1 MCIFIALG
9 TLFLGYQATQLRVH
23 TDFFN
28 LYPPGHPYIQLYQQY
43 RQMFGTAN
51 VLQIVLEVKDGD
63 IYTIE
68 ALKKIDGLTRALV
81 ETKGVNPFQ
90 VTSLTHPSVRN
101 IAISSAG
108 ISALPLVRKV
118 PESQRELDGIRELV
132 YTAAGVRG
140 VHVSMDG
147 KAALITA
154 GLWEEGTDFQYLWDR
169 LGELRQ
175 QYEDANTKLYVSGY
189 PMLYAWVEYYSPAIL
204 RVIFLTGVV
213 ICVLLW
219 FYFRTIIGVLVP
231 LFSGLLSALWAIG
244 FAALFGF
251 NIDPLVL
258 VVFVLITAR
267 ALSHSVQSMERY
279 HEEYF
284 RLGNRQEAI
293 LSSYLSLFDPAFVSI
308 AADALALLNACRCPH
323 SRDSEPCL
331 CIKLLDSHHYCECH
345 YPASCVTDVYSSP
358 SP

>member
-1 MCIFIALG
+1 
-9 TLFLGYQATQLRVH
+9 LFLGYEAFSLRVH

-28 LYPPGHPYIQLYQQY
+28 LYPPSHPYIKLYQQY
-43 RQMFGTAN
+43 RKMFGTAN

-63 IYTIE
+63 IYTIDTI
-68 ALKKIDGLTRALV
+68 KKIDGLTRSLV

-101 IAISSAG
+101 IAITSSG

-118 PESQRELDGIRELV
+118 PETPGELESIRRLV

-140 VHVSMDG
+140 VHVSLDD
-147 KAALITA
+147 KAALLTA

-169 LGELRQ
+169 IGALQ
-175 QYEDANTKLYVSGY
+175 KTYQDANTRLYVSGY
-189 PMLYAWVEYYSPAIL
+189 PMLYAWVEHYYPAIL
-204 RVIFLTGVV
+204 LVIFLTGCV
-213 ICVLLW
+213 IAALLW
-219 FYFRTIIGVLVP
+219 FYFRTVIGVLVP
-231 LFSGLLSALWAIG
+231 IFSGLLSALWAIG

-279 HEEYF
+279 H
-284 RLGNRQEAI
+284 
-293 LSSYLSLFDPAFVSI
+293 
-308 AADALALLNACRCPH
+308 
-323 SRDSEPCL
+323 
-331 CIKLLDSHHYCECH
+331 
-345 YPASCVTDVYSSP
+345 
-358 SP
+358 